1 MVNKAVK
8 NIVVVGGGSAGWMTA
23 TALSK
28 VLQSQYQIRVVES
41 DEIGIIGVGEATI
54 PAIRTFNELLQIDE
68 DEFLRIT
75 QGTFKLG
82 IEFVNWGAVGD
93 RYMHGFG
100 NIGQPIDGIGFHH
113 YWLRR
118 HLSGAASN
126 LDSLSINT
134 MAPRQAKF
142 MRARTDMPGSPLSE
156 IANAFHF
163 DASLYARYL
172 RGMAEKARVQRTE
185 GIIVKVNQRE
195 GDGHIQ
201 SLLMANGE
209 VVEGDFFIDCSGI
222 RALLIEQ
229 TLKVGYDDWSHW
241 LPCDRAIAVPCA
253 SVQPLLPMTRSTAHS
268 AGWQWRI
275 PLQHRI
281 GNGHVYSSSF
291 MSEDEATS
299 ILLNNLDG
307 EQLAAPRVVKFLTG
321 RRRQFW
327 KRNCVAVGLSS
338 GFMEPLESTS
348 LHLIQSAIVRM
359 LAFFPWAGFD
369 QADVDEY
376 NRQTALE
383 YEQIRDFLILH
394 YKATERTDSAFWN
407 HCRTMDIPDSLRRK
421 MALFRANGRVF
432 RDNNELFGEA
442 SWLQVMVGQRVLPQG
457 YHPMADLR
465 TEAELDAI
473 LGDVKRVVAKCVDV
487 MPTHAEFIASHCA
500 AAKS

>member
-1 MVNKAVK
+1 MVNKPLK

-54 PAIRTFNELLQIDE
+54 PAIRTFNELLQLDE
-68 DEFLRIT
+68 DEFLRVT

-100 NIGQPIDGIGFHH
+100 TIGQPIDGIGFHH

-118 HLSGAASN
+118 YLTGQASE
-126 LDSLSINT
+126 LDMLSINS

-172 RGMAEKARVQRTE
+172 RGLAEKAGVQRTE
-185 GIIVKVNQRE
+185 GIIVKVNLRE

-201 SLLMANGE
+201 SLQMANGD

-394 YKATERTDSAFWN
+394 YKATARTDSPFWN
-407 HCRTMDIPDSLRRK
+407 HCRTMDIPDNLRRK

-465 TEAELDAI
+465 SEAELDAI